1 MSDLHSGNKVIRDEE
16 PVVDAGTLYVVS
28 TPIGNLADITERG
41 LQVLRVVDRIAAEDT
56 RHTGRLLARFGIDT
70 PMTSYHEH
78 NEHKAARGLV
88 MALKDGMSLAM
99 VTDAGTPGVSD
110 PGYRLLSLAAEEG
123 VPIIP
128 VPGASAVLAAL
139 VASGLP
145 IERFVFEGFLPK
157 KKGRQTRLKELAE
170 ESRTFV
176 LYESPQRLARTLKD
190 LSEHMGGARRVVIC
204 RELTKLHEEF
214 VRGTLAELAES
225 YTDQTVKGEITIVVE
240 GKSRRVRKGTVER
253 EEW

>member
-1 MSDLHSGNKVIRDEE
+1 MSELQSEYIAIRDDEA
-16 PVVDAGTLYVVS
+16 VVEAGTLYVVS

-41 LQVLRVVDRIAAEDT
+41 LQVLRGVNRIAAEDT
-56 RHTGRLLARFGIDT
+56 RHTGRLLARFSIST
-70 PMTSYHEH
+70 SMTSYHEH
-78 NEHKAARGLV
+78 NEHKAAPGLV
-88 MALKDGMSLAM
+88 KALKEGMSLAM

-110 PGYRLLSLAAEEG
+110 PGYRLLSLAADEG
-123 VPIIP
+123 VPIVPI
-128 VPGASAVLAAL
+128 PGASAILAAL

-145 IERFVFEGFLPK
+145 MERFVFEGFLPK

-176 LYESPQRLARTLKD
+176 LYESPQRLSRTLND
-190 LSEHMGGARRVVIC
+190 LAEHMGRERRVVVC

-214 VRGTLAELAES
+214 VRGTVADLAETYAEKA
-225 YTDQTVKGEITIVVE
+225 VKGEITLVVE
-240 GKSRRVRKGTVER
+240 GKSRRVRKGKVER